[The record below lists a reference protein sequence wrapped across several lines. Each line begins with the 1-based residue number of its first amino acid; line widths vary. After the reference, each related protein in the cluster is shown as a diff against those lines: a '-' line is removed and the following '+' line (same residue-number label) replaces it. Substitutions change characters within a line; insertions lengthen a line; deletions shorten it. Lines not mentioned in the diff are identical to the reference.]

1 MGAGEA
7 PARYRVELSPR
18 AGRAFDR
25 LTGPLRDRVSAALDS
40 LASDPRPHGVVK
52 LSGQDAYRLRA
63 GDYRIVYEIHD
74 RILLVVVLD
83 VGHRR
88 EVYRKR

>member
-1 MGAGEA
+1 VGAGEA
-7 PARYRVELSPR
+7 PTRYRVELSPR
-18 AGRAFDR
+18 AGRVFDR
-25 LTGPLRDRVSAALDS
+25 LTGVLRGRVKAALDS
-40 LASDPRPHGVVK
+40 LAANPRPPGVVK
-52 LSGQDAYRLRA
+52 LTGQDAYRLRV

-88 EVYRKR
+88 EVYRKH

>member
-1 MGAGEA
+1 M
-7 PARYRVELSPR
+7 
-18 AGRAFDR
+18 
-25 LTGPLRDRVSAALDS
+25 AAMDS
-40 LASDPRPHGVVK
+40 LATNPRPHGVVK

>member
-7 PARYRVELSPR
+7 PARYRVELSP
-18 AGRAFDR
+18 
-25 LTGPLRDRVSAALDS
+25 
-40 LASDPRPHGVVK
+40 H
-52 LSGQDAYRLRA
+52 A

-88 EVYRKR
+88 EIYRKR